1 MVGINKILTSEASE
15 KKVEKY
21 CSPDFEVMD
30 VLFDQQILSG
40 SEDSSDLLGFDGEEW

>member
-1 MVGINKILTSEASE
+1 MMGINKLLTTESSE

-40 SEDSSDLLGFDGEEW
+40 SDDSSDLLGFDGEEW